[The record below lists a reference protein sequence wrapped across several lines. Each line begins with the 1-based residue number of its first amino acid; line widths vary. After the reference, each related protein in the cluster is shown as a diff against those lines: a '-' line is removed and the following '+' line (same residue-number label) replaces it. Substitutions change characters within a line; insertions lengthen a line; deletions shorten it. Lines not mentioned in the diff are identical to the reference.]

1 MMIIISLFL
10 QFLLLTTLFKSLFQI
25 SIWTTFLQ
33 VVFLDSSGEIGF
45 SDNFFAK
52 VVKKEVIKNRYFMV
66 SLTVGGKGGV
76 IPTWS
81 KGVKG

>member
-1 MMIIISLFL
+1 M
-10 QFLLLTTLFKSLFQI
+10 FQ
-25 SIWTTFLQ
+25 TTFLH

-66 SLTVGGKGGV
+66 SLTVGGKGGGGYSYRV
-76 IPTWS
+76 PGGQ
-81 KGVKG
+81 GVGLQGPMGSRG

>member
-10 QFLLLTTLFKSLFQI
+10 QFLFLI

-52 VVKKEVIKNRYFMV
+52 VVKRKV
-66 SLTVGGKGGV
+66 
-76 IPTWS
+76 
-81 KGVKG
+81 

>member
-1 MMIIISLFL
+1 M
-10 QFLLLTTLFKSLFQI
+10 
-25 SIWTTFLQ
+25 Q

-66 SLTVGGKGGV
+66 SLTVGGKGGGV
-76 IPTWS
+76 IPTGS
-81 KGVKG
+81 QGVKG